1 MEVGL
6 IIVCASCLTLTRTM
20 TVSIGVK
27 AVIVMVSG
35 HSQKILVL
43 LECIVTIIEL

>member
-1 MEVGL
+1 
-6 IIVCASCLTLTRTM
+6 M

-27 AVIVMVSG
+27 AVMVMVSG

-43 LECIVTIIEL
+43 VECTVTKNFVLDVLEADVS